1 MIAITTSLLSELLGT
16 VLPAWLTCEPI
27 KVLVSLLIIGYV
39 FALFVRL
46 VKS

>member
-1 MIAITTSLLSELLGT
+1 MISITTQLLTNLLGT
-16 VLPAWLTCEPI
+16 VLTGWLSCEPI